1 MKREKSSLASIKN
14 AHRKKK
20 WKRTSLG
27 FSHLSEAT
35 FSFPSPSAPQ
45 AKIGNKRFSLLTVA
59 IVEPEEMNESAGA
72 AEIFRENSAGDLQNF
87 LWADRMMCTPD
98 ERGWRARGE
107 RFSFE
112 IGRGALDAK
121 LFCVRERRAA
131 AFFIVVA
138 WRVLIIYTVARRH
151 RFHCLWLW
159 DK

>member
-20 WKRTSLG
+20 WKRTSSE

-45 AKIGNKRFSLLTVA
+45 AEIGNKRFSLLTVA

-87 LWADRMMCTPD
+87 LSGRSNDVHTRW
-98 ERGWRARGE
+98 ERGWR
-107 RFSFE
+107 
-112 IGRGALDAK
+112 GAN
-121 LFCVRERRAA
+121 
-131 AFFIVVA
+131 AFF
-138 WRVLIIYTVARRH
+138 WNRPWSSWCEIILCARATSCCLL
-151 RFHCLWLW
+151 HCGGMTCI
-159 DK
+159 DYIIQ